1 MNFKGASVVVCGG
14 SDGIGK
20 SCAILFAN
28 NGANVTIVARDKSKI
43 ENVINSLNNDQGQ
56 SHNSVCVDFND
67 PHELQRV
74 IHDKLDKEIDILINN
89 SGGPHGGLLENS
101 SLEEFKVAFD
111 RLMLSSQIISSF
123 ALGNMKKQKYG
134 RIINIISTSIKQV
147 IPGLGV
153 SNTIRGAVAQWGK
166 TLALEVGEY
175 GITVNNVLPGYTKT
189 DRLAELSLEKSKALN
204 ITQDKIEEIWA
215 ESTALKR
222 LAMPEEIAHSILFLA
237 SDKASY
243 ITGHNLAV
251 DGGRYKT

>member
-67 PHELQRV
+67 PNGLQKV

-89 SGGPHGGLLENS
+89 SGGPHGGLLEDS

-111 RLMLSSQIISSF
+111 RLMLSSQVISSF
-123 ALGNMKKQKYG
+123 ALENMKKQKYG

-204 ITQDKIEEIWA
+204 I
-215 ESTALKR
+215 LKKK
-222 LAMPEEIAHSILFLA
+222 LKKYGP
-237 SDKASY
+237 
-243 ITGHNLAV
+243 NLLH
-251 DGGRYKT
+251 